1 MMGAASTEETD
12 VVIDFEFDS
21 SEVDFEESD
30 DDVEGDGMESG
41 EEISSATS
49 KVEGFSY
56 SVDGTD
62 DCFSS
67 TVDVDGLLSSNFVGS
82 G

>member
-12 VVIDFEFDS
+12 VIDFEFDS

-41 EEISSATS
+41 DEISSATS
-49 KVEGFSY
+49 KVAGFSY
-56 SVDGTD
+56 SVDGT
-62 DCFSS
+62 
-67 TVDVDGLLSSNFVGS
+67 VDADGLLSSNFVGS

>member
-49 KVEGFSY
+49 KVAGFSY
-56 SVDGTD
+56 SVDG
-62 DCFSS
+62 